1 MITILLAP
9 MCVLLWLHLNFKIIL
24 TSIHKEQE
32 NLYSTMQTIKYNLKW
47 KVSNQRRNV
56 LSNEKYENCP
66 CNEIIFSKKKLVHVK
81 NFKKI
86 VSNLR
91 VAHWIA
97 PRPTP
102 TKSNHHIHVHGHWSH
117 CFGIANARNHIHSQ
131 HNVANGSRL
140 VLVNLSIDTSLKKS
154 NIILRY
160 KDCGYGSEW
169 VF

>member
-1 MITILLAP
+1 VFSYDCIWISRLFWLA
-9 MCVLLWLHLNFKIIL
+9 FTRSKK
-24 TSIHKEQE
+24 TSIQPCKPW
-32 NLYSTMQTIKYNLKW
+32 NTTLKW

-86 VSNLR
+86 VSNWR

-102 TKSNHHIHVHGHWSH
+102 TKGNHHIHVHGHWSH